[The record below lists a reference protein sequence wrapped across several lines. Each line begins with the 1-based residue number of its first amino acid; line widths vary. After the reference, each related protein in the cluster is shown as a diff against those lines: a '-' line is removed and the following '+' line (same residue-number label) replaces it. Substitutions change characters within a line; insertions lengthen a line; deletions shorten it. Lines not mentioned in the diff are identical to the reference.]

1 MRRRMIRS
9 GIVALVAVAGFS
21 ACTPQ
26 EIRLYQA
33 VTAEHS
39 DAMSPEELHELRMC
53 ESGDDYGA
61 IGGGGQYR
69 GAYQFSR
76 STWNT
81 VAHRNYPWLV
91 GQDPARADT
100 WWQDAQAEAL
110 WDEQGHHPWPVCGPR
125 ARSASR

>member
-1 MRRRMIRS
+1 MRRTAI
-9 GIVALVAVAGFS
+9 GIMAAGLALGGLT
-21 ACTPQ
+21 ACTPN
-26 EIRLYQA
+26 EIRLYQR

-39 DAMSPEELHELRMC
+39 DALTPEQLHDLRMC

-76 STWNT
+76 STWNA
-81 VAHRNYPWLV
+81 VAQRNYPFLH
-91 GQDPARADT
+91 GQDPAGADS

-110 WDEQGHHPWPVCGPR
+110 WDEQGNSPWPACGQR
-125 ARSASR
+125 VAQR